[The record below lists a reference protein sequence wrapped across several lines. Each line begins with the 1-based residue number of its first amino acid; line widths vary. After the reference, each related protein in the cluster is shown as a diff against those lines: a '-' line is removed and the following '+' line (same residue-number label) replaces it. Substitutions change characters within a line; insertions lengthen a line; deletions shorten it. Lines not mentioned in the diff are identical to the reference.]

1 MIIIKNLNKTY
12 ISKKKKEVKALIDV
26 SLALPD
32 KGLVFVLGKSGSGKT
47 TLLNILGCLDTFD
60 SGDVLLDG
68 ENKGQSGNLI
78 VKPKL
83 GISIFLAVSAAL
95 FLLNFILLATPLIH
109 K

>member
-47 TLLNILGCLDTFD
+47 TLLNILGGLDAFA
-60 SGDVLLDG
+60 SADVLVDG
-68 ENKGQSGNLI
+68 EIKDQNGNLI

-83 GISIFLAVSAAL
+83 GISIILAVSAAL
-95 FLLNFILLATPLIH
+95 FLLNFILLTTPLMH